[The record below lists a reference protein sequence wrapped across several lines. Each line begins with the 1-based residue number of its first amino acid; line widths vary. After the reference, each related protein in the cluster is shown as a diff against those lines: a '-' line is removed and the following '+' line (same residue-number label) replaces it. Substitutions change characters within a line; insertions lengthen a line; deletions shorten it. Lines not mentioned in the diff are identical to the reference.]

1 MQIRTVILAAAL
13 VAVAVVMGASL
24 PASARSYHHHHGYH
38 VHHGWFVSRGV
49 SLRRQSGA
57 PVSVSPR
64 GGDRAPITGGGY

>member
-1 MQIRTVILAAAL
+1 MLTRTMILALAL
-13 VAVAVVMGASL
+13 VIGASVS
-24 PASARSYHHHHGYH
+24 ASAKSFHHKKHGYRM
-38 VHHGWFVSRGV
+38 HGGLVSHSV